1 MSEEPELIPEMEGSA
16 LNPVQPPVTGSHA
29 GAGAPGLVLP
39 APASVQ
45 QFNVFAPQYSF
56 ELHVNQ
62 VRLEVNELEAY
73 AERRHRQHVATQ
85 YSFELHVN
93 QVRLEVNELEAYAE
107 RRHRQHVAT
116 YEEAAALGLANV
128 EERAER
134 NHLEAVSELQAALA
148 NSEFKAATR
157 QKALIAE
164 MSLAQAHSVNEDN
177 RLREELAE
185 LEESRY
191 AQNLQE
197 QANQHVQNSQELMLE
212 QFHAHF
218 QIYKDR
224 QREEHAAVVSELG
237 SRTTTT
243 FRIAPLFTMPNVIPQ
258 GVRNLFDS
266 MNPGIQCGTQ
276 RLLTSYQKKHLS
288 WLALPPA
295 HATGGRHRACPHCGS
310 QHVVGQMVCLG
321 CGAHIVKPS
330 SQKQRKRI
338 KTARWF
344 AEEAASKASG
354 KPRHQLTPEEVMSE
368 MVRDYT
374 TSRGSQSL
382 DGEAL
387 DKAKQQLKLAVKRGY
402 STMLERFDNDVDYT
416 MHSISAGYDREF
428 LAVEDVLTQC
438 ALPNQGR
445 SKDQRYLGVG
455 TYGGGVQPQ
464 NLRNETIARVL
475 YIHECNPQA

>member
-1 MSEEPELIPEMEGSA
+1 
-16 LNPVQPPVTGSHA
+16 
-29 GAGAPGLVLP
+29 
-39 APASVQ
+39 
-45 QFNVFAPQYSF
+45 
-56 ELHVNQ
+56 
-62 VRLEVNELEAY
+62 
-73 AERRHRQHVATQ
+73 
-85 YSFELHVN
+85 
-93 QVRLEVNELEAYAE
+93 
-107 RRHRQHVAT
+107 
-116 YEEAAALGLANV
+116 
-128 EERAER
+128 
-134 NHLEAVSELQAALA
+134 
-148 NSEFKAATR
+148 
-157 QKALIAE
+157 
-164 MSLAQAHSVNEDN
+164 
-177 RLREELAE
+177 
-185 LEESRY
+185 
-191 AQNLQE
+191 
-197 QANQHVQNSQELMLE
+197 
-212 QFHAHF
+212 
-218 QIYKDR
+218 
-224 QREEHAAVVSELG
+224 
-237 SRTTTT
+237 
-243 FRIAPLFTMPNVIPQ
+243 
-258 GVRNLFDS
+258 
-266 MNPGIQCGTQ
+266 
-276 RLLTSYQKKHLS
+276 
-288 WLALPPA
+288 
-295 HATGGRHRACPHCGS
+295 
-310 QHVVGQMVCLG
+310 MVCLG